1 MKTIVMKVGLWF
13 LLLYVKLI
21 LCYLADVVKAASKNI
36 KQKEMED
43 NRKIVEDSIG
53 FSSAQKESDLA
64 DAKALISN
72 LMSTISGVTAAGN
85 MLGMSSGNT
94 ASVNNTISPSSAEF
108 SKTLSSINM
117 DSLAN
122 IVSNVQK
129 ATQDRNRTTFS
140 VENDANSSGQDR

>member
-1 MKTIVMKVGLWF
+1 MKTIVMKVGLWL

-21 LCYLADVVKAASKNI
+21 LCNLADVVKAASKNI

>member
-1 MKTIVMKVGLWF
+1 MKVGLWL

-21 LCYLADVVKAASKNI
+21 LCNLADVVKAASKNI